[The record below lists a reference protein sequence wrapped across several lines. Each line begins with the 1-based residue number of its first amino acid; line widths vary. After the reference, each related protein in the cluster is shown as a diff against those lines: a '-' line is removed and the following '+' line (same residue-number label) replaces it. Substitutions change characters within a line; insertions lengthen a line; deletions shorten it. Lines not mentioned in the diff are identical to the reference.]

1 MFLLAWRQTTLD
13 RSRTLVTTLALG
25 SVIAVILVLQGFE
38 QGQYHQLERA
48 ILDRGGDLIV
58 TQSGVDSFFARS
70 SIPQLARGEIEAV
83 GGVRAV
89 HPMTAVPVIY
99 ENDGRR
105 TPILV
110 FVTDTKG
117 GPRTLIEGRDVAGD
131 RDLVVDH
138 ALAVTHG
145 IRVGDPFVVSDF
157 EFTVSGIARG
167 SAAFF
172 VPFAFIS
179 YDGMID
185 FFLESELA
193 PDISAFPLLSFML
206 VDLEPASAPALV
218 AADIQARVPAVD
230 VFTPER
236 MAEQSVALGRS
247 FLAPIMGLLVLVAY
261 VIALLVVAMIM
272 YVEVATRLRGFAVLK
287 ALGFS
292 ARRLSQ
298 TVLCH
303 AGLLLLVGLP
313 IALALAQGTA
323 IIVQSTVPLYEM
335 RPFEPAT
342 FLRTLLGVAVSGAAG
357 AIVPLR
363 AIRRADPM
371 LAFQE
376 P

>member
-13 RSRTLVTTLALG
+13 RWRTLVTTLALG
-25 SVIAVILVLQGFE
+25 SVVAVILVLQGFE

-70 SIPQLARGEIEAV
+70 SIPQLARAEVEAV
-83 GGVRAV
+83 RGVRAV
-89 HPMTAVPVIY
+89 HPMTVVPVIY
-99 ENDGRR
+99 EKHGRR

-110 FVTDTKG
+110 FVTDSRG
-117 GPRTLIEGRDVAGD
+117 GPRTMIEGRDVAGD
-131 RDLVVDH
+131 RDLVVDR

-145 IRVGDPFVVSDF
+145 IRVGDPFIVSDF

-167 SAAFF
+167 AAAFF
-172 VPFAFIS
+172 APFAFIS

-206 VDLEPASAPALV
+206 VDLEPASDPTLV
-218 AADIQARVPAVD
+218 AADIQARVPAAD

-236 MAEQSVALGRS
+236 MAEQSVALGRT

-272 YVEVATRLRGFAVLK
+272 YVEVATRLQSFAVLK
-287 ALGFS
+287 AVGFD
-292 ARRLSQ
+292 ARQLSQ
-298 TVLCH
+298 TVLCQ
-303 AGLLLLVGLP
+303 AGLLLLLALP
-313 IALALAQGTA
+313 SAFALAQGTA
-323 IIVQSTVPLYEM
+323 IVVQYTVPLYEM

-342 FLRTLLGVAVSGAAG
+342 FMRTLLGVLICGAAG
-357 AIVPLR
+357 ALVPLR
-363 AIRRADPM
+363 AIRQADPM